1 LQWSFYTNE
10 DEFKTAR
17 QTKTGAKHAEQ
28 RPKSKTLK
36 AWRWFH
42 HLHGNVV
49 DEYENV
55 VIGPEVIPVFPHKVN
70 DKNSECGPTD
80 DAQQCKPQS

>member
-1 LQWSFYTNE
+1 
-10 DEFKTAR
+10 
-17 QTKTGAKHAEQ
+17 
-28 RPKSKTLK
+28 LK

-42 HLHGNVV
+42 HLHGNMV

-70 DKNSECGPTD
+70 DKNSECSPTD